1 MNVAAYGY
9 KKCSLK
15 HKIQP
20 QEKFCNHYPPCQ
32 EVWAWAGTGPGWI
45 LWKLIETRLPC
56 TGCFR
61 RMICPATATTA
72 VEKGVF

>member
-32 EVWAWAGTGPGWI
+32 EVWAW
-45 LWKLIETRLPC
+45 LD
-56 TGCFR
+56 F
-61 RMICPATATTA
+61 
-72 VEKGVF
+72 V

>member
-32 EVWAWAGTGPGWI
+32 EVWAWLDFVEADRNQTAMYWMFQ
-45 LWKLIETRLPC
+45 ENDLPC
-56 TGCFR
+56 NCHDG
-61 RMICPATATTA
+61 
-72 VEKGVF
+72 G